1 MCRLSEALWNCVS
14 TNTFVTPELM
24 QLDSAMSMR
33 RTRPATG
40 TAGLARS
47 RVSGKRRVPWPPP
60 MMMATTS
67 FIGATVYRA
76 PPPAPP
82 DSGDPV
88 RHEHVGLVRDAAVA
102 VAAEGDPRPVPAEHR
117 E

>member
-67 FIGATVYRA
+67 FIGGAVY
-76 PPPAPP
+76 PPAPP
-82 DSGDPV
+82 RSGPEARAHAED
-88 RHEHVGLVRDAAVA
+88 LAAAAVERHA
-102 VAAEGDPRPVPAEHR
+102 DVRRMPTDHPARRDGDE
-117 E
+117 